1 MTIKKLAKELKI
13 SHWFYDRPI
22 RQKQLIGLFTSEVI
36 SVLGL
41 VSVGALLII
50 QGGRSQL
57 LQQAESELKVT
68 EINYNIKVDQ
78 TLSSLD
84 SISETEAIIR
94 AASENVSEAAI
105 RNIKVALIN
114 ESWKLNLDFVALVN
128 LQRQLVTATGIK
140 TLNTIIDPN
149 ALASQAFSTGQSVSS
164 TEWISYDTLAAIS
177 PRAAQLRAI
186 ELGAEPKTKPNFLVR
201 YTITPVRKP
210 NNEIVGALIA
220 GDVVK
225 APIVT
230 DTVEA
235 FDGGYSAVYLTFR
248 DEFHLAASQLRSSKE
263 QIKNV
268 QLSNNRLLQKAIAA
282 QGRVVT
288 GSAKIQDQS
297 YMVAAKALFDH
308 QQSPVAILVRGTP
321 KHALNQLLKNNLITQ
336 IGVAILALAADI
348 ILAVMLTRA
357 IANPIKKL
365 QQITQQFAA
374 GHLTTR
380 AEGFANDEVG
390 QLADDFN
397 QMADSI
403 VDTLGSKSRVEDML
417 RHTSLHDSLT
427 DLPNRAF
434 FMERLEHTVQ
444 WSAQVKSQFA
454 ILFCDLNRFKII
466 NDSLGHLIGDQLL
479 IATAQRLK
487 SVLRANDMLA
497 RLGGDE
503 FTILVDNIHAL
514 PEAIGVAER
523 INLALSKP
531 FNLKGHEVSVGTS
544 IGIALST
551 ENNLSAEVLLRNADI
566 AMYQAKREKQS
577 YAIFNVNM
585 HEQVVARLK
594 LETDLQQALSRRELS
609 LNYQPIV
616 SLSTSQLI
624 GFEAL
629 LRWHHPVYGTVA
641 PDQFISIAEDNGLIV
656 EIEQWVLSQ
665 ACQQLKDWQL
675 RFPSF
680 ADLTM
685 SVNLSIQ
692 HLQESALPLQ
702 LDRILEQA
710 NLASHFL
717 RLEITESTLMAN
729 AQVAEAVLNELSIR
743 HIQLSVDDFGTGYS
757 SLSYLHRFPL
767 QTLKIDRSFVERLVT
782 KDDSKA
788 IVQSIVTLSHSLNM
802 NVIAEGIETH
812 AQLQQLIALGCELGQ
827 GYLFSKPLTASAA
840 EAFITQQSAVT
851 SLSSL

>member
-1 MTIKKLAKELKI
+1 
-13 SHWFYDRPI
+13 
-22 RQKQLIGLFTSEVI
+22 
-36 SVLGL
+36 
-41 VSVGALLII
+41 
-50 QGGRSQL
+50 
-57 LQQAESELKVT
+57 
-68 EINYNIKVDQ
+68 
-78 TLSSLD
+78 
-84 SISETEAIIR
+84 
-94 AASENVSEAAI
+94 
-105 RNIKVALIN
+105 
-114 ESWKLNLDFVALVN
+114 
-128 LQRQLVTATGIK
+128 
-140 TLNTIIDPN
+140 
-149 ALASQAFSTGQSVSS
+149 
-164 TEWISYDTLAAIS
+164 
-177 PRAAQLRAI
+177 
-186 ELGAEPKTKPNFLVR
+186 
-201 YTITPVRKP
+201 
-210 NNEIVGALIA
+210 
-220 GDVVK
+220 
-225 APIVT
+225 
-230 DTVEA
+230 
-235 FDGGYSAVYLTFR
+235 
-248 DEFHLAASQLRSSKE
+248 
-263 QIKNV
+263 
-268 QLSNNRLLQKAIAA
+268 
-282 QGRVVT
+282 
-288 GSAKIQDQS
+288 
-297 YMVAAKALFDH
+297 
-308 QQSPVAILVRGTP
+308 
-321 KHALNQLLKNNLITQ
+321 
-336 IGVAILALAADI
+336 
-348 ILAVMLTRA
+348 
-357 IANPIKKL
+357 
-365 QQITQQFAA
+365 
-374 GHLTTR
+374 
-380 AEGFANDEVG
+380 
-390 QLADDFN
+390 
-397 QMADSI
+397 
-403 VDTLGSKSRVEDML
+403 
-417 RHTSLHDSLT
+417 
-427 DLPNRAF
+427 
-434 FMERLEHTVQ
+434 
-444 WSAQVKSQFA
+444 
-454 ILFCDLNRFKII
+454 
-466 NDSLGHLIGDQLL
+466 
-479 IATAQRLK
+479 
-487 SVLRANDMLA
+487 VLRANDMLA

-503 FTILVDNIHAL
+503 FTILVDNVHAL

-551 ENNLSAEVLLRNADI
+551 ENNLSAEMLLRNADI